1 MGLGSCS
8 ANSEQTRRERFIDA
22 DHSSA
27 QEGRAGDTV
36 RPRRS
41 KVVGWGDPKEL
52 GCWLRLTD
60 GLGPYVRPAFAAKC
74 AVAKCRMV
82 TCWDRWSEANKKLP
96 IQWVWQNR

>member
-8 ANSEQTRRERFIDA
+8 ANSEQTGGERFIDA

-27 QEGRAGDTV
+27 KEGRAGDTV

-52 GCWLRLTD
+52 ECWLQLTD
-60 GLGPYVRPAFAAKC
+60 GLGLTYALRSQRNVLSLNAG
-74 AVAKCRMV
+74 
-82 TCWDRWSEANKKLP
+82 
-96 IQWVWQNR
+96 